1 MMVLIWVEYN
11 VESSPYHHA
20 FKYTLDIPEDLVLS
34 ESVTPTEQSSMLTP
48 TFGLDRLRSHT
59 PRAESVDEQ
68 SVFVWLRH
76 SAGAILCLLLIP
88 IIQILDN
95 ECSFY

>member
-11 VESSPYHHA
+11 VESSP
-20 FKYTLDIPEDLVLS
+20 YTLDIPEDLVLS

-59 PRAESVDEQ
+59 PRAESVDE
-68 SVFVWLRH
+68 
-76 SAGAILCLLLIP
+76 
-88 IIQILDN
+88 
-95 ECSFY
+95 